1 MTEFLQRWMPVDGSA
16 HGAELDYMTGLLHW
30 LMAVL
35 FVGWGLYFIYVLF
48 RFRAGANPK
57 ANYHGVKSHFS
68 SYVEIAVVVAE
79 VILLIGFAIPAWARW
94 VTPHDPSDDPLVVR
108 VVGQQFAW
116 NVHYYGA
123 DGVFGPTDPHLV
135 DEATNPIG
143 LDRSGPGARDDV
155 VTINQ
160 LHLPVDRPVT
170 LLLSTKDVIHSFFLP
185 TMRVKQDS
193 IPGMEIPIHFKPVMT
208 TPEESKFPACAA
220 GKSCWEIACA
230 QLCGL
235 GHYRMRGYFMVHE
248 QADFDAWMEQQVASV
263 LAENPAP
270 EPAAEAEAEAAPA
283 DPAMEEGHEGHEGH
297 AGH

>member
-16 HGAELDYMTGLLHW
+16 HGAELDHMTGLLHW

-57 ANYHGVKSHFS
+57 ASYTGVKSHFS
-68 SYVEIAVVVAE
+68 SYIEIGVVVAE
-79 VILLIGFAIPAWARW
+79 VIILVAFAIPAWARW
-94 VTPHDPSDDPLVVR
+94 VTPHDPTDDPLVVR

-116 NVHYYGA
+116 NVHYSGA
-123 DGVFGPTDPHLV
+123 DGVFGPSDPHLV
-135 DEATNPIG
+135 DESTNPIG
-143 LDRSGPGARDDV
+143 LDRSGAGAQDDV

-185 TMRVKQDS
+185 TMRGKQDA
-193 IPGMEIPIHFKPVMT
+193 IPGMEIPVHFKPVMT

-220 GKSCWEIACA
+220 ARSCWEIACS

-248 QADFDAWMEQQVASV
+248 EAEFDAWLGDQVASS
-263 LAENPAP
+263 LAEFGASTPAAEGDAP
-270 EPAAEAEAEAAPA
+270 ATEPAA
-283 DPAMEEGHEGHEGH
+283 MEEAHEDHEDH
-297 AGH
+297 ATN